1 MLPSSFA
8 LIKLKSA
15 FMLTDW
21 YARWMYAWE
30 TRLTTRDE
38 NRVVRPLE
46 WGFEWVAPFL
56 EAHGFA
62 AAVPGPDVERDH
74 AAAEAAMVR
83 INSSSSATATSSSAT
98 SAPPI
103 SASKSATRSS
113 SPPTCALK
121 RSPKTRHSSSRP
133 PKASCPSAQFLRFT
147 SPERTPYPENDLVNA
162 RWYPAPAHK
171 DPARPKQAIIVMPQ
185 WNADG
190 FSHNSLC
197 TLFNRMG
204 VSALRLSKPY
214 HDIRRPAE
222 LERSDYAVSAN
233 IGRTISA
240 CRQAVVDIR
249 CCLDWLEEQGYEH
262 FGVLGTSLGSCY
274 AFLASAHDPRL
285 RVNAFNHASTAF
297 GDVVWAG
304 QSTRH
309 IRQAVEE
316 AGLTQE
322 RLRALWAAVSPVSY
336 YEQFARRRSRRR
348 RQKRAAS
355 STPTTTSPFP
365 GSTRSRWSRH
375 SAAHGVNYEVARAAL
390 RPLHHRRNALQIHRR
405 LVHGLVRLSR
415 LQSAARRESARA
427 LHGCGAATRE
437 VEEEARF
444 ALAHVAQIHP
454 QQLRRI
460 EIRILPAHRPVQMRP
475 GHAARCSAQSEQL
488 ALASRAGLRA
498 HRCGSGASRSCN
510 SPKPVVDD
518 HAVAFVVERPRQH
531 HHAAVAGAHRRSRRA
546 RKSIPL

>member
-1 MLPSSFA
+1 MFR
-8 LIKLKSA
+8 
-15 FMLTDW
+15 DW
-21 YARWMYAWE
+21 YARRMFEWE

-46 WGFEWVAPFL
+46 WGFEWLAPFL
-56 EAHGFA
+56 QSHGFA
-62 AAVPGPDVERDH
+62 DAVPASGTERDA
-74 AAAEAAMVR
+74 AAAEAAMCR
-83 INSSSSATATSSSAT
+83 INQLL
-98 SAPPI
+98 I
-103 SASKSATRSS
+103 
-113 SPPTCALK
+113 
-121 RSPKTRHSSSRP
+121 RHSDRFFGYERP
-133 PKASCPSAQFLRFT
+133 ADFRLEERYPQLFPTNVRPETLARDAELRVQAADGRLQPARFLRFT

-171 DPARPKQAIIVMPQ
+171 DPQRPRQAIVVLPQ

-190 FSHNSLC
+190 FSHNALC
-197 TLFNRMG
+197 ALFNRMG

-322 RLRALWAAVSPVSY
+322 RLRALWGAVSPVNY
-336 YEQFARRRSRRR
+336 YRQFTGPEANGRAKRVLVIYANYDLTFPREHSVQVVEAFRRD
-348 RQKRAAS
+348 
-355 STPTTTSPFP
+355 
-365 GSTRSRWSRH
+365 
-375 SAAHGVNYEVARAAL
+375 GVNFEHHVLPCGHYTTGEFPYKFIDGWHMGWFVYRAFRAL
-390 RPLHHRRNALQIHRR
+390 RAEK
-405 LVHGLVRLSR
+405 
-415 LQSAARRESARA
+415 A
-427 LHGCGAATRE
+427 
-437 VEEEARF
+437 
-444 ALAHVAQIHP
+444 
-454 QQLRRI
+454 
-460 EIRILPAHRPVQMRP
+460 
-475 GHAARCSAQSEQL
+475 
-488 ALASRAGLRA
+488 RAGL
-498 HRCGSGASRSCN
+498 GAGTAAEE
-510 SPKPVVDD
+510 P
-518 HAVAFVVERPRQH
+518 AVR
-531 HHAAVAGAHRRSRRA
+531 
-546 RKSIPL
+546 

>member
-1 MLPSSFA
+1 MFR
-8 LIKLKSA
+8 
-15 FMLTDW
+15 DW

-46 WGFEWVAPFL
+46 WGFEWIVPFL
-56 EAHGFA
+56 EAHGFDEV
-62 AAVPGPDVERDH
+62 VPGPEVEHDD
-74 AAAEAAMVR
+74 AAAEAAMVS
-83 INSSSSATATSSSAT
+83 INRFLICHSQEFFAYA
-98 SAPPI
+98 
-103 SASKSATRSS
+103 R
-113 SPPTCALK
+113 PTDFRLEQRFPELFPTNVRPETLAQDAEIK
-121 RSPKTRHSSSRP
+121 RQAAEGKLER
-133 PKASCPSAQFLRFT
+133 AQYLRFT

-171 DPARPKQAIIVMPQ
+171 DLKRPKQAIVVMPQ

-214 HDIRRPAE
+214 HDIRRPTE

-274 AFLASAHDPRL
+274 GYLASAHDARL

-309 IRQAVEE
+309 IRQAVQE

-322 RLRALWAAVSPVSY
+322 RVRALWAAVSPVSY
-336 YEQFARRRSRRR
+336 YEQFKGAAANGPGKNVLVIYANYDLTFPKEYSLQVVDAFRRSGLHYEVRVLPCGHYTTGETPY
-348 RQKRAAS
+348 KFIDGWYMGSFVHRAFKALREEKAA
-355 STPTTTSPFP
+355 
-365 GSTRSRWSRH
+365 GAG
-375 SAAHGVNYEVARAAL
+375 AAH
-390 RPLHHRRNALQIHRR
+390 
-405 LVHGLVRLSR
+405 S
-415 LQSAARRESARA
+415 SD
-427 LHGCGAATRE
+427 
-437 VEEEARF
+437 VEEEA
-444 ALAHVAQIHP
+444 L
-454 QQLRRI
+454 
-460 EIRILPAHRPVQMRP
+460 
-475 GHAARCSAQSEQL
+475 
-488 ALASRAGLRA
+488 SR
-498 HRCGSGASRSCN
+498 
-510 SPKPVVDD
+510 
-518 HAVAFVVERPRQH
+518 
-531 HHAAVAGAHRRSRRA
+531 
-546 RKSIPL
+546 